1 MKLADVALPI
11 SYAESS
17 ALVLVF
23 SRPIA
28 DRLAELHAQGGTAN
42 CVPVAGQL
50 ADGRWFLSARVLTE
64 VGPGG
69 LLHAMWQAAD
79 QTILGQAVDALP
91 WSDVAALLPPD
102 PPLQG

>member
-1 MKLADVALPI
+1 MNLTDLALPI
-11 SYAESS
+11 SYADSS

-28 DRLAELHAQGGTAN
+28 ERLAELHAQFGTPN

-79 QTILGQAVDALP
+79 QSILGQAVEVMP
-91 WSDVAALLPPD
+91 WSDVAALLPRKPVD
-102 PPLQG
+102 

>member
-1 MKLADVALPI
+1 MNLTDLALPI
-11 SYAESS
+11 SYADSS

-28 DRLAELHAQGGTAN
+28 ERLTELHAQVGTPN

-79 QTILGQAVDALP
+79 QSILGQAVEVMP
-91 WSDVAALLPPD
+91 WSDVAALLPPE
-102 PPLQG
+102 PA

>member
-1 MKLADVALPI
+1 MNLADLTLPI
-11 SYAESS
+11 SYADSS

-28 DRLAELHAQGGTAN
+28 ERLAELHAQVGTPN

-64 VGPGG
+64 VGHGG

-79 QTILGQAVDALP
+79 QNILGQAVQVMP
-91 WSDVAALLPPD
+91 WSDVADLLPPETVK
-102 PPLQG
+102 